1 MSAPQNSPQ
10 PPVPPTSRNK
20 KIDALIAILVS
31 IIGGFIAG
39 ILHRTMEKGSFSD
52 ALDTGGGATIGLL
65 IVIFV
70 ILSYV
75 WS

>member
-10 PPVPPTSRNK
+10 PPVPPAQRNK
-20 KIDALIAILVS
+20 KIDAVIAILVA
-31 IIGGFIAG
+31 IIVGFIAG
-39 ILHRTMEKGSFSD
+39 ALRRIMDD
-52 ALDTGGGATIGLL
+52 ASYYEALQTVGGTTVGLL

-70 ILSYV
+70 ILTYI